1 MSDISNFE
9 VSKRLKEID
18 KIKNGETR
26 HKYVNIA
33 KDYNNIE
40 FNNETLKYLILGLND
55 KLSKVENTLKPIDK
69 NKKEII
75 LVCIFNNF

>member
-1 MSDISNFE
+1 LSDISNFE
-9 VSKRLKEID
+9 VSKRLKETD
-18 KIKNGETR
+18 KIKNGKTR

-69 NKKEII
+69 SKKEKKRRAY
-75 LVCIFNNF
+75 CG